1 MKNTEKGKNIFLLLV
16 IGSSLSLIATTSNSV
31 LFPGGQ
37 IGITQETKATT
48 EIQNTSTI
56 ANKTLGNPF
65 YEESTKSTGI
75 RVVDVSHGP
84 KIEISFA
91 GNGTINGTIAV
102 TDIGTIWTLPT
113 SPDGMNLYSQG
124 QGILTTEQGAMTTY
138 TQQAS
143 GEITSDGRVLFQGSM
158 FFSASPS
165 QTGELA
171 FLDNLVGVYTYESD
185 LAGNAERVVWEWT

>member
-1 MKNTEKGKNIFLLLV
+1 MVLPKKQRQRQKYKTLQQLLIKHLV
-16 IGSSLSLIATTSNSV
+16 IR
-31 LFPGGQ
+31 F
-37 IGITQETKATT
+37 TK
-48 EIQNTSTI
+48 
-56 ANKTLGNPF
+56 KV
-65 YEESTKSTGI
+65 KKGI

-124 QGILTTEQGAMTTY
+124 QGVLTTEQGAMATY

-185 LAGNAERVVWEWT
+185 LAGNAERVVWERT